1 MKVPDGVNTE
11 SKRRDTVH
19 VQLRTRHNIMLKGV
33 IEKEREI
40 ESKEMTTMHHDGSNA
55 LTVQFALFFFCVSI
69 LCHLPSVLFLLSEPA
84 VVCAL
89 DDERES

>member
-1 MKVPDGVNTE
+1 
-11 SKRRDTVH
+11 
-19 VQLRTRHNIMLKGV
+19 MLKGV